1 MTPDFE
7 AQDFGGGAPLPHAE
21 MQELL
26 GVYALDACEPDV
38 AAMVEAHIE
47 TCLRCAV
54 EVGQHHEVAG
64 LLANSGGASPAR
76 LWDGIA
82 ERLGGTS
89 EQSWDRLAA
98 RLEASE
104 PSPEALPVETEE
116 VDGPVSPSA
125 PIVPLPMDRRR
136 RWATAGASMV
146 AAAAV
151 VVAVS
156 FGVETHDLQGK
167 VAALEAAPPLSAMAQ
182 AAATQAGAER
192 FSLASTTASGDI
204 TTPATVALTASGTGF
219 VMNDAGDGLPALP
232 KDRTY
237 QLWGEVGGR
246 TVSLGLLGP
255 DPTIVPFSVAGSATP
270 VAYAITDEVSGG
282 VVHSVHAPVAM
293 AAVRKI

>member
-1 MTPDFE
+1 MTPDFDP
-7 AQDFGGGAPLPHAE
+7 QDFGGGAPLPHAE

-167 VAALEAAPPLSAMAQ
+167 VAALEAAPPMSAMAQ

-204 TTPATVALTASGTGF
+204 TTPATVTLTASGTGF